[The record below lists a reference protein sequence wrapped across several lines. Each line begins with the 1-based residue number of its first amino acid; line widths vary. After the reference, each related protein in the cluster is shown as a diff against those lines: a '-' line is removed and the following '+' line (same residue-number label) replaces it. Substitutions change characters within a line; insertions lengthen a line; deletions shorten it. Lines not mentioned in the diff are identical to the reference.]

1 MEDSALDVERWM
13 FLLFSMLSTIIVA
26 AGSSTR
32 VGFDKLMAK
41 IGGRPVIQH
50 AVAAFEN
57 AECVTEIIVVCG
69 DTESMCNTIGS
80 AHFTKVRAV
89 VRGGK
94 RRQDSVQAG
103 LKELTEN
110 CQFVAVHDAARPLI
124 TAREIERVFSAAR
137 EHGAA
142 VLAAP
147 ITDTLKFTDA
157 NQVVSGSIDRQNVF
171 AMQTPQIFRRESLLD
186 AYERVSR
193 NSLTITD
200 EVSAIE
206 HADGRIV
213 IVPAQDHNL
222 KITYASDLPLAEFIL
237 KQRRPS
243 SRA

>member
-1 MEDSALDVERWM
+1 
-13 FLLFSMLSTIIVA
+13 MLSAIIVA

-32 VGFDKLMAK
+32 AGFDKLLAK

-57 AECVTEIIVVCG
+57 AECVTEIIVVCR
-69 DTESMCNTIGS
+69 DTESMRDLIGP

-89 VRGGK
+89 VRGGE

-110 CQFVAVHDAARPLI
+110 PEFVAVHDAARPLI
-124 TAREIERVFSAAR
+124 TPREIERVFLAAQK
-137 EHGAA
+137 HDAA

-147 ITDTLKFTDA
+147 VTDTLKFADA
-157 NQVVSGSIDRQNVF
+157 NQVVSGSIERQNVF
-171 AMQTPQIFRRESLLD
+171 AMQTPQIFRCELLVE
-186 AYERVSR
+186 AYERVSKD
-193 NSLTITD
+193 SVTITD

-206 HADGRIV
+206 YAGGKVV
-213 IVPAQDHNL
+213 IVPAEDHNL
-222 KITYASDLPLAEFIL
+222 KITFATDLPIAEFIL
-237 KQRRPS
+237 EQRISS